1 MAKATDDNPESIVK
15 EAVREFVEAGL
26 RGEQPDVEAFVGKY
40 RGCESQIRKGI
51 GELQRIDAL
60 FDSLTKADARDF
72 EEVVDEPDLVGQKI
86 RNFEVKEVIGRGG
99 MGVVYLARDTRL
111 NRVVAIKSIPAA
123 LQSEGTARVRFRR
136 EAQLLASLNHPNI
149 GVIYDI
155 IESDESGGYLILE
168 YVAGETLSERIAR
181 EPLSL
186 EETLSI
192 GRQIAEAVSA
202 AHQKGVVHRDLKPGN
217 IKITPEG
224 QVKVLDFGLAK
235 AVPRE
240 GTGNGPTATEPGRVI
255 GTPAY
260 MSPEQAR
267 GKGTDKRSDIW
278 SFGCL
283 LYEMLTNKVLFKG
296 ETASDTL
303 ANILQTEPDWQALPE
318 STPANIRVL
327 LRRCLEKD
335 PSQRLHDIADAR
347 IEIDETRSGASEAY
361 ARPDEAAA
369 APRLAWRNVA
379 VVGVACLT
387 VGIFIAGAILVH
399 LPRPGLREPPVVS
412 RFPIGLPEGKPLFP
426 SVIWQ
431 TPLAIS
437 PDGTRVVYV
446 GRGADQIRRLYVR
459 YLDDLEVKLIPGT
472 EDARNPFFSPNGN
485 WVGFFTPP
493 DTPDQKGKLKIVSLA
508 GGEPVPLVAIP
519 GTFGSWAED
528 GTIVFSVNGG
538 REGLHRISEDGG
550 TPEVILS
557 TDREESWTR
566 YPQVLPGSD
575 AILYSRQFVTGG
587 SCIEVLFPKTGRI
600 ERICENAHY
609 ARYIESGHLI
619 FLRDYVLMAV
629 PFDIERLKITG
640 SFVDLIDR
648 VQGDSKGHPP
658 SIAVSRNGTMVHSA
672 YVSKSDVSRPEMRK
686 CELLWVDRQGHPEPV
701 GAPAGSYAIARLS
714 PDERQ
719 IALRVPEK
727 GSSSIHV
734 YDKQRGTVIPIV
746 PEDGYR
752 PVWSPDGRHIAFW
765 SGNRQ
770 SVFRQVVGERGAA
783 ERLAREPFGGSWL
796 WPHSW
801 SPDGRSLACTLQFGK
816 WDDIWILPLD
826 GDRKPYPLLDRE
838 RLGEYN
844 PAFSPDGQWL
854 AYVLYDGAE
863 EEVYLRQFPHSDGE
877 IKVSSG
883 GGIGPIWSR
892 DGRELFYVNVKTRT
906 MMAVPIGTDPNSA
919 VGTPEELFTL
929 EGPYLT
935 AGNLA
940 RTYDVSSDGRFLML
954 KRVEDAEFRLICVHN
969 WFEELKQLAPA
980 SKAQ

>member
-1 MAKATDDNPESIVK
+1 MAGAADDNRESLVK
-15 EAVREFVEAGL
+15 EAVREFVDARL
-26 RGEQPDVEAFVGKY
+26 RREQPDIDEFVGRY
-40 RGCESQIRKGI
+40 PGCESQIRKGI
-51 GELQRIDAL
+51 EELLRIDAL
-60 FDSLTKADARDF
+60 FDSLTKAEARDF
-72 EEVVDEPDLVGQKI
+72 EEVVDEPDLVGQRI
-86 RNFEVKEVIGRGG
+86 GNFEVKEVIGRGG
-99 MGVVYLARDTRL
+99 MGVVYLAHDTKL
-111 NRVVAIKSIPAA
+111 NRPVAIKSIPPT
-123 LQSEGTARVRFRR
+123 LQAKAQTRTRLRR
-136 EAQLLASLNHPNI
+136 EAQLLASLNHSGI
-149 GVIYDI
+149 GVIHDI
-155 IESDESGGYLILE
+155 IESDETGGYLILE
-168 YVAGETLSERIAR
+168 YVPGETLSERIAR

-202 AHQKGVVHRDLKPGN
+202 AHKRGVVHRDLKPGN

-235 AVPRE
+235 AAPPE
-240 GTGNGPTATEPGRVI
+240 GTGGEPTATEPGRVI

-278 SFGCL
+278 SFGCI
-283 LYEMLTNKVLFKG
+283 LYEMLTNRVLFRG

-347 IEIDETRSGASEAY
+347 IEICETQAGTLEGY
-361 ARPDEAAA
+361 APPDRMAA
-369 APRLAWRNVA
+369 APRSARRNV
-379 VVGVACLT
+379 VVIAVACLAMAT
-387 VGIFIAGAILVH
+387 LIASAIFVNLA
-399 LPRPGLREPPVVS
+399 RPGPPRSPVVS
-412 RFPIGLPEGKPLFP
+412 RFPIGLPEDKPLDP

-446 GRGADQIRRLYVR
+446 GCGTDRIRRLYVR
-459 YLDDLEVKLIPGT
+459 YLDDLEIKLIHGT
-472 EDARNPFFSPNGN
+472 EGARNPFFSPDGN

-550 TPEVILS
+550 TPEVLLS
-557 TDREESWTR
+557 TDREESSTR
-566 YPQVLPGSD
+566 YPQVLPGGD

-587 SCIEVLFPKTGRI
+587 SCIEVLFPKTGKI
-600 ERICENAHY
+600 ERVCPNAHY
-609 ARYIESGHLI
+609 ARYVESGHLI

-629 PFDIERLKITG
+629 PFDIERLEITG
-640 SFVDLIDR
+640 PFVDLIDR
-648 VQGDSKGHPP
+648 VRGDSKGRPP
-658 SIAVSRNGTMVHSA
+658 SIVVSRDGTMVHSA
-672 YVSKSDVSRPEMRK
+672 YVSKSDVSKPEMRK

-701 GAPAGSYAIARLS
+701 GVPAGSYAVARLS

-719 IALRVPEK
+719 IALRVPQK

-734 YDKQRGTVIPIV
+734 YDKGRGTVISIV

-752 PVWSPDGRHIAFW
+752 PVWSPDGRYIAFW

-770 SVFRQVVGERGAA
+770 SVFRKVVGERGAA
-783 ERLAREPFGGSWL
+783 ELLAREPFGGSWL
-796 WPHSW
+796 WPYSW
-801 SPDGRSLACTLQFGK
+801 SPDGRFLACTLQFGK

-854 AYVLYDGAE
+854 AYVLFDGAE
-863 EEVYLRQFPHSDGE
+863 EEVYLRQFPNSDGE
-877 IKVSSG
+877 IQVSSG

-892 DGRELFYVNVKTRT
+892 DGRELFYMNVKTRT

-919 VGTPEELFTL
+919 VGTPEVLFTL
-929 EGPYLT
+929 EDPYLT

-954 KRVEDAEFRLICVHN
+954 KRVEDGEFRLICVHN
-969 WFEELKQLAPA
+969 WFEELKQVAPA
-980 SKAQ
+980 STSR